1 MRLKTADKRRNLHFF
16 IKIVQNKWSLTKR
29 FQSFGEDFSDEPNAS
44 PFDLFE
50 EMENVDTEETQSDPF
65 FETGFYFGV
74 TQKKKR

>member
-1 MRLKTADKRRNLHFF
+1 MRLKTSDKRRNLHFF
-16 IKIVQNKWSLTKR
+16 IKIVPNKWLLTKH

-74 TQKKKR
+74 TEKSNR